1 METIADLWQTHRAR
15 LRAYLARR
23 MDDQGAVDDL
33 LQEVFLKAHLH
44 LDGVHSSDSI
54 AAWLF
59 SIARNALADHYRSR
73 RPREDRSEELSGDLL
88 EDLAAPEPAR
98 DARAELAECLRPLI
112 DGLPE
117 TDRLAL
123 VLSELEGLPQQA
135 VAERLGLSLSGAKS
149 RIQRGRE
156 KLRRRLHECCEIETG
171 RRGIVDYAPR
181 GPDGDGCRG

>member
-1 METIADLWQTHRAR
+1 METITDLWQTHRTR

-23 MDDQGAVDDL
+23 IDDREAVDDL
-33 LQEVFLKAHLH
+33 LQEVFLKAHQH
-44 LDGVHSSDSI
+44 LDGVNSSGSI

-59 SIARNALADHYRSR
+59 RIAGNALADYYRSR
-73 RPREDRSEELSGDLL
+73 RPWEDLP
-88 EDLAAPEPAR
+88 EDLAAPEPAH
-98 DARAELAECLRPLI
+98 DARAELADCLRPLI

-135 VAERLGLSLSGAKS
+135 VADRLGLSLSGAKS

-156 KLRRRLHECCEIETG
+156 KLRQRLLACCEIETG

-181 GPDGDGCRG
+181 RPDGNGCCE